1 MSVKSCVVA
10 LAACSALAALVQ
22 TGAGELVRVASAQTN
37 FDVHGYVEPC
47 ALEYVGE
54 THLECEL
61 CNASLSSPN
70 ACSERFASRG
80 FEKRCRARGGHD
92 WNEVWCLDLRKKH
105 DKTYNFVLGA
115 LLAGL
120 AGAGAFVYF
129 KRSRR
134 KRT

>member
-1 MSVKSCVVA
+1 VQSCVVA
-10 LAACSALAALVQ
+10 LVACCGLAALAR
-22 TGAGELVRVASAQTN
+22 AGDWELVRVASAQTN

-61 CNASLSSPN
+61 CSASLSSPN
-70 ACSERFASRG
+70 ACSERYASRG
-80 FEKRCRARGGHD
+80 FEKRCRARGGHE
-92 WNEVWCLDLRKKH
+92 WNEVWCLDLRKKA

-120 AGAGAFVYF
+120 VAGGFVYF
-129 KRSRR
+129 KRSRG